1 MEPGTAV
8 TTGFTLIELLAA
20 MAILVVIVFIVS
32 RVFQQAGSAWQTGV
46 GRAETG
52 MKGRALADFIAQ
64 ELSQAVSND
73 VYPYFTVGVSSAE
86 FVILGDASGPSERAA
101 KKVNYSFSGEK
112 ITRSVKLQTTPP
124 VPSASFSGGTSS
136 ADLADEVNSL
146 EFITDSMPKFVDVRI
161 GLTNGVYQSRAY
173 FYNRDRM

>member
-1 MEPGTAV
+1 MSPGTAA

-46 GRAETG
+46 GRAEVG

-73 VYPYFTVGVSSAE
+73 VYPYFTVGGSSAD
-86 FVILGDASGPSERAA
+86 FVILGDASGPSTRAA
-101 KKVNYSFSGEK
+101 RRVEYSFSDK
-112 ITRSVKLQTTPP
+112 KVMRSVSGASP
-124 VPSASFSGGTSS
+124 VE
-136 ADLADEVNSL
+136 LADKVDSL
-146 EFITDSMPKFVDVRI
+146 AFITNSMPKFVDVRI

-173 FYNRDRM
+173 FYNRGRM

>member
-1 MEPGTAV
+1 MSPGTAA

-46 GRAETG
+46 GRAEVG

-73 VYPYFTVGVSSAE
+73 VYPYFTVGVSSAD
-86 FVILGDASGPSERAA
+86 FVILGDASGPSTRAA
-101 KKVNYSFSGEK
+101 KRVKYAFSGKK
-112 ITRSVKLQTTPP
+112 ITRSVEILTAAPP
-124 VPSASFSGGTSS
+124 ASFSGSSS
-136 ADLADEVNSL
+136 ADLAEEVDAL
-146 EFITDSMPKFVDVRI
+146 EFITGSMPKFVDVRI
-161 GLTNGVYQSRAY
+161 GFTNGVYQSRAY
-173 FYNRDRM
+173 FYNRDRYRM

>member
-1 MEPGTAV
+1 MSPGTAV

-46 GRAETG
+46 GRAEVG

-73 VYPYFTVGVSSAE
+73 VYPYFTVGGSSAD
-86 FVILGDASGPSERAA
+86 FVILGDASGPSTRAA
-101 KKVNYSFSGEK
+101 RRVEYSFSDK
-112 ITRSVKLQTTPP
+112 KVMRSVSGASP
-124 VPSASFSGGTSS
+124 VE
-136 ADLADEVNSL
+136 LADKVDSL
-146 EFITDSMPKFVDVRI
+146 AFITNSMPKFVDVRI

-173 FYNRDRM
+173 FYNRGRM